1 MSNFS
6 PSKFLDE
13 LYKNYYLKNKD
24 EWTTELDTHHYVIK
38 NLSFMNNPGN
48 EKKHYELMRY
58 IIYQLCSHKNDN
70 DYLNFLKKMFFTLFE
85 ENAISLE
92 HIVSNKENLHSLL
105 SIPELNSIFDHGDGT
120 IRISNTKVQQ
130 FVELLEEDKTIC
142 DKIKEHIDSKNTIPY
157 SRKINKTNKA
167 VKKFHPYSKKGGK
180 NKNKKKKTKKCKNKK
195 YKKYK
200 KSKKS
205 KKSI

>member
-13 LYKNYYLKNKD
+13 LYNNYYLKNKD
-24 EWTTELDTHHYVIK
+24 EWTTQYDTHNYVIK
-38 NLSFMNNPGN
+38 NLSFMNNPDN
-48 EKKHYELMRY
+48 VKKHYELLRY
-58 IIYQLCSHKNDN
+58 IIYQLCSHKNDD
-70 DYLNFLKKMFFTLFE
+70 DYLNFLKQMFFTLFE

-105 SIPELNSIFDHGDGT
+105 SIPELNYIFDHGDGT

-142 DKIKEHIDSKNTIPY
+142 DKIKQHIDSRNTIPY
-157 SRKINKTNKA
+157 SRKMNKTNKTA
-167 VKKFHPYSKKGGK
+167 KRFHPYSKKGGK
-180 NKNKKKKTKKCKNKK
+180 NKNIKKKTKKGKNKNN
-195 YKKYK
+195 KKHK

-205 KKSI
+205 KI

>member
-13 LYKNYYLKNKD
+13 LYNNYYLKNKD
-24 EWTTELDTHHYVIK
+24 EWTTQYDTHNYVIK

-48 EKKHYELMRY
+48 VKKHYELLRY
-58 IIYQLCSHKNDN
+58 IIYQLCSHKNDD
-70 DYLNFLKKMFFTLFE
+70 DYLNFLKQIFFTLFE

-105 SIPELNSIFDHGDGT
+105 SIPELNDIFDHGDGT

-142 DKIKEHIDSKNTIPY
+142 DKIKQHIDSKNTIPY
-157 SRKINKTNKA
+157 SRKMNKTNKA

-180 NKNKKKKTKKCKNKK
+180 NKKKKTEKGKNKNN
-195 YKKYK
+195 KKYK

-205 KKSI
+205 KI

>member
-13 LYKNYYLKNKD
+13 LYNNYYLKNKD
-24 EWTTELDTHHYVIK
+24 EWTTQYDTHNYVIK
-38 NLSFMNNPGN
+38 NLSFMNNPDN
-48 EKKHYELMRY
+48 VKKHYELMRY
-58 IIYQLCSHKNDN
+58 IIYQLCSHKND
-70 DYLNFLKKMFFTLFE
+70 DAYLNFLKQMFFTLLE

-92 HIVSNKENLHSLL
+92 HVVSNKENLHSLL

-142 DKIKEHIDSKNTIPY
+142 DKLKEHIDSKNTIPY
-157 SRKINKTNKA
+157 TRKINKTIKTT
-167 VKKFHPYSKKGGK
+167 KRFHPYSKKGGK
-180 NKNKKKKTKKCKNKK
+180 NKNKKNKTKKRKNKKKKTKKRKK
-195 YKKYK
+195 IKC
-200 KSKKS
+200 
-205 KKSI
+205 

>member
-13 LYKNYYLKNKD
+13 LYNNYYLKNKD
-24 EWTTELDTHHYVIK
+24 EWTTQYDTHNYVIK
-38 NLSFMNNPGN
+38 NLSFMNNPDN
-48 EKKHYELMRY
+48 VKKHYELMRY
-58 IIYQLCSHKNDN
+58 IIYQLCSHKND
-70 DYLNFLKKMFFTLFE
+70 DVYLNFLKQMFFTLFE

-92 HIVSNKENLHSLL
+92 HVVSNKENLHSLL

-142 DKIKEHIDSKNTIPY
+142 DKLKEHIDSKNTIPY
-157 SRKINKTNKA
+157 TRKINKTIKTT
-167 VKKFHPYSKKGGK
+167 KRFHPYSKKGGK
-180 NKNKKKKTKKCKNKK
+180 NKNKKKKTKKGKNKNN
-195 YKKYK
+195 KKYK

-205 KKSI
+205 KI

>member
-13 LYKNYYLKNKD
+13 LYNNYYLKNKD
-24 EWTTELDTHHYVIK
+24 EWTTQYHTHNYVIK
-38 NLSFMNNPGN
+38 NLSFMNNPDN
-48 EKKHYELMRY
+48 VKKHYELMRY
-58 IIYQLCSHKNDN
+58 IIYQLCSHKND
-70 DYLNFLKKMFFTLFE
+70 DSYLNFLKQMFFTLFE

-92 HIVSNKENLHSLL
+92 HIVTNKENLHSLL
-105 SIPELNSIFDHGDGT
+105 SIPELSNIFDHGDGT

-142 DKIKEHIDSKNTIPY
+142 DKIKQHIDSKNSIPY
-157 SRKINKTNKA
+157 TRKMNKTNKA

-180 NKNKKKKTKKCKNKK
+180 NKNIKKKTKKGKNKNN
-195 YKKYK
+195 KKYK
-200 KSKKS
+200 KSKK
-205 KKSI
+205 K

>member
-6 PSKFLDE
+6 PSNFLDE
-13 LYKNYYLKNKD
+13 LYNNYYFKNKD
-24 EWTTELDTHHYVIK
+24 EWTNQCDTHNYVIK
-38 NLSFMNNPGN
+38 NLSFNNPDN
-48 EKKHYELMRY
+48 VKKHYELLRY
-58 IIYQLCSHKNDN
+58 IIYQICSHKNDN
-70 DYLNFLKKMFFTLFE
+70 DYLNFLKQMFFTLFE

-120 IRISNTKVQQ
+120 NRISNTKVQQ

-142 DKIKEHIDSKNTIPY
+142 DKIKQHIDSKNSIPY
-157 SRKINKTNKA
+157 SRKMNKTNKA

-180 NKNKKKKTKKCKNKK
+180 NKNKKKKTKKGKNKNN
-195 YKKYK
+195 KKYK

>member
-13 LYKNYYLKNKD
+13 LYNNYYLKNKD
-24 EWTTELDTHHYVIK
+24 EWTTQYDTHNYVIK
-38 NLSFMNNPGN
+38 NLSFMNNPDN
-48 EKKHYELMRY
+48 VKKHYELMRY
-58 IIYQLCSHKNDN
+58 IIYQLCSHKND
-70 DYLNFLKKMFFTLFE
+70 DAYLNFLKQMFFTLLE

-92 HIVSNKENLHSLL
+92 HVVSNKENLHSLL

-142 DKIKEHIDSKNTIPY
+142 DKLKEHIDSKNTIPY
-157 SRKINKTNKA
+157 TRKINKTIKTT
-167 VKKFHPYSKKGGK
+167 KRFHPYSKKGGK
-180 NKNKKKKTKKCKNKK
+180 NKNKKNKTKKRKNKKKKTKKQKK
-195 YKKYK
+195 IKC
-200 KSKKS
+200 
-205 KKSI
+205 